1 MEDEKDFF
9 CLISLTEE
17 DIVVEEIQTFEL
29 WDDVDQE
36 VLGFVSEE
44 TDSLDD
50 LSMGRLNNIGSQRWW
65 QLLE

>member
-29 WDDVDQE
+29 WNDVDQE